1 MMRACSHAVAHVTAR
16 ASAKATRRC
25 SRSTTRRA
33 FVSASLSSDD
43 ADAPEKAKR
52 RTLGFVGAGSMAE
65 AMAKGFVSGGVAKFE
80 DIAVS
85 HSGNPLTAK
94 RWRDL
99 GVSVFTS
106 NVDVLNKCDT
116 VFLAVKPHV
125 LPSVLREVVDSV
137 DIERH
142 LFVSVAA
149 GVPSNFIEDGLSCSK
164 RLNSKENEGKTKTTP
179 RVIRVMP
186 NTPCLVNAAASGIS
200 RGSHSTTE
208 DMIYVNSLMQACGL
222 SVQVEEKLMN
232 AVVGVSGSG
241 PAYGFL
247 FIEALADGGVAAG
260 LPRDVALKLAAQT
273 LLGTYFPIN
282 TFRLCDC
289 PYDTDTLFFIV
300 QGAAKMVIETGEHPG
315 VLKDK
320 VCSPGGTTIQAVR
333 TLEANG
339 FRSAVIEAV
348 LASAARSEALGKGK

>member
-1 MMRACSHAVAHVTAR
+1 
-16 ASAKATRRC
+16 
-25 SRSTTRRA
+25 
-33 FVSASLSSDD
+33 
-43 ADAPEKAKR
+43 
-52 RTLGFVGAGSMAE
+52 MAE

-149 GVPSNFIEDGLSCSK
+149 GVPSNFVEEGLSCSK

-273 LLGTYFPIN
+273 LLG
-282 TFRLCDC
+282 
-289 PYDTDTLFFIV
+289 
-300 QGAAKMVIETGEHPG
+300 AAKMVIETGEHPG

>member
-1 MMRACSHAVAHVTAR
+1 
-16 ASAKATRRC
+16 
-25 SRSTTRRA
+25 
-33 FVSASLSSDD
+33 
-43 ADAPEKAKR
+43 
-52 RTLGFVGAGSMAE
+52 MAE

-149 GVPSNFIEDGLSCSK
+149 GVPSNFIEEGMSCSK
-164 RLNSKENEGKTKTTP
+164 SLNSKESEGKTKTKP

-273 LLGTYFPIN
+273 LLG
-282 TFRLCDC
+282 
-289 PYDTDTLFFIV
+289 
-300 QGAAKMVIETGEHPG
+300 AAKMVIETGEHPG